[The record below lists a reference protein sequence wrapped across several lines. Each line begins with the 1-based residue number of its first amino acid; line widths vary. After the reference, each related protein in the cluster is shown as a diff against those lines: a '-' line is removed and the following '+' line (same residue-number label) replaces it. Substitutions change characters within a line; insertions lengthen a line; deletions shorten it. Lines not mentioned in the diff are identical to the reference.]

1 MSDLGLTARSLFSTS
16 LSEVGPDTDLHH
28 HHHQQQQQ
36 QLNGVHGESRTA
48 CPSIYQSNNR
58 SVSACVIPR
67 SFQARRFTH
76 AHSAELKVAQ
86 APLQAENQKAGKI
99 RTPET
104 RPDPLRARAQ
114 RGPGPVGGTRSA
126 GEQTE

>member
-1 MSDLGLTARSLFSTS
+1 MSDLGLTARSLFSPS

-28 HHHQQQQQ
+28 HHHHHHH
-36 QLNGVHGESRTA
+36 QLNGVHGESPTA
-48 CPSIYQSNNR
+48 CPSINQSNNR

-76 AHSAELKVAQ
+76 ARSAELKVAQ